1 MVREVLEQSLAT
13 SSSQQDDGL
22 RVKIGETL
30 GNIQSLVS
38 QVKIKEQVNYSP
50 GQDWGNPGT
59 EKHSKSLFF
68 SAHVNVPKVCWKYIP
83 TLIDCAVLFLQ
94 YGARSKVGAGE
105 DKE

>member
-38 QVKIKEQVNYSP
+38 QVKIKEQVN
-50 GQDWGNPGT
+50 
-59 EKHSKSLFF
+59 
-68 SAHVNVPKVCWKYIP
+68 
-83 TLIDCAVLFLQ
+83 
-94 YGARSKVGAGE
+94 
-105 DKE
+105 